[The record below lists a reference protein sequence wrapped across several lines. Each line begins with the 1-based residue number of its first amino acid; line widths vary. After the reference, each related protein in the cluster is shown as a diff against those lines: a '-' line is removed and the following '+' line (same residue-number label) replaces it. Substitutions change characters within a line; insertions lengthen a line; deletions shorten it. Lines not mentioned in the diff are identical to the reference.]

1 MNQDAEKYL
10 ARWAAAGLL
19 DETSAGRIREFEST
33 QAPPEKTRWAA
44 SIAWG
49 LGALLI
55 GAGVISFVASN
66 WEGLSP
72 LARMLL
78 IVFMTMGF
86 HIAAACFGNSPS
98 LRLALHG
105 VGTAC
110 LGAGIALA
118 GQVFNLA
125 SGWNGWMLLWA
136 IGAAVGYWLIRD
148 WLQLL
153 LVALLLP
160 LWLSAEWSVRGPKSH
175 DALPF
180 VCFWTGL
187 ALLYFLSRYRPLV
200 WLGGLGLIPM
210 TVIILLLET
219 LRGGRNR
226 HTPVEAYW
234 AFLVVIVILALLG
247 YRVFGGFNLR
257 GFSAIA
263 AVALLSFGGSEVGGW
278 MLYLVLGIAFAA
290 LSAWGVAEQ
299 RVELVNVGIVGFAT
313 TVFIFYVSHAM
324 TLLGSSIGL
333 ISLGILLLGGG
344 FALEKMRRKLVLQAE
359 EIHQ

>member
-1 MNQDAEKYL
+1 MNSDAEKYL
-10 ARWAAAGLL
+10 ARWAGAGLL
-19 DETSAGRIREFEST
+19 DGASAARIREFEST

-66 WEGLSP
+66 WEGMSP
-72 LARMLL
+72 TARMLL

-86 HIAAACFGNSPS
+86 HVAAAFFSNSPS

-136 IGAAVGYWLIRD
+136 IGAAIGYWLIRD

-160 LWLSAEWSVRGPKSH
+160 LWLSAEWSVRGPQSH
-175 DALPF
+175 HELPLL
-180 VCFWTGL
+180 CFWTGL
-187 ALLYFLSRYRPLV
+187 ALLYFLSRYKPLV

-210 TVIILLLET
+210 TVVLLVVGDM
-219 LRGGRNR
+219 RFGRNR
-226 HTPVEAYW
+226 HPPVEAYW
-234 AFLVVIVILALLG
+234 AFLVVIAILALLG
-247 YRVFGGFNLR
+247 YRVFGGFNIR

-263 AVALLSFGGSEVGGW
+263 AVALLSFGASEVGGW
-278 MLYLVLGIAFAA
+278 MLYLVLAIAFTA

-313 TVFIFYVSHAM
+313 TVLIFYVSHAM

-333 ISLGILLLGGG
+333 ISLGMLMLGGG
-344 FALEKMRRKLVLQAE
+344 FALEKMRRKLVLQAGGVR
-359 EIHQ
+359 Q

>member
-1 MNQDAEKYL
+1 MNPDVEKYL
-10 ARWAAAGLL
+10 ARWVGTGLIDESAAH
-19 DETSAGRIREFEST
+19 RIREFESS
-33 QAPPEKTRWAA
+33 QAPTEKTRWAA

-66 WEGLSP
+66 WDGLSP
-72 LARMLL
+72 TARMLL
-78 IVFMTMGF
+78 IVFMTAGF
-86 HIAAACFGNSPS
+86 HVAAAFFSNSPS
-98 LRLALHG
+98 LRLSLHG

-136 IGAAVGYWLIRD
+136 IGAAIGYWLIRD

-160 LWLSAEWSVRGPKSH
+160 LWMTSEWSVRGPKSH
-175 DALPF
+175 DELPLL
-180 VCFWTGL
+180 CFWTGL
-187 ALLYFLSRYRPLV
+187 ALLYFLSHYRPLV

-210 TVIILLLET
+210 TLVILILGDM
-219 LRGGRNR
+219 RRGRNLQ
-226 HTPVEAYW
+226 TPVEAYW
-234 AFLVVIVILALLG
+234 AFLVVIVMLALLG
-247 YRVFGGFNLR
+247 YRVFGGFNIR

-263 AVALLSFGGSEVGGW
+263 AVALLSFGGNEVGGW

-313 TVFIFYVSHAM
+313 TILIFYVSHAM

-333 ISLGILLLGGG
+333 IALGILMLGGG
-344 FALEKMRRKLVLQAE
+344 FALEKMRRKLVLQAGGT
-359 EIHQ
+359 HQ